1 MMLVEK
7 AKTERIKDHKIIPL
21 TLKQGSEMNN
31 LFIISISFFPG
42 ISQTILGDPG
52 AVSRVDK
59 LSPRTFLTAPGSPR
73 MITNQF
79 FDEFPQP
86 C

>member
-7 AKTERIKDHKIIPL
+7 AKTERIKDHKIISL

-42 ISQTILGDPG
+42 IYHKPSSETQGQLVGSINFHHEHFIDPTNCPWVSEDYHKPIL
-52 AVSRVDK
+52 
-59 LSPRTFLTAPGSPR
+59 
-73 MITNQF
+73 
-79 FDEFPQP
+79 
-86 C
+86 

>member
-7 AKTERIKDHKIIPL
+7 AKTERIKDHKIISL

-42 ISQTILGDPG
+42 ISQTILGDPM

-59 LSPRTFLTAPGSPR
+59 LSPRTFYRP
-73 MITNQF
+73 
-79 FDEFPQP
+79 D
-86 C
+86 